1 MTSEREWLGDHTDC
15 LKPIRL
21 REQLDAPRY
30 TISQASEH
38 INSLESE
45 IARWVKEY
53 ALLAEQVDGL
63 RECKER
69 LRIRSIEL
77 EGLRDVQFQELRQ
90 LREDLRQAH
99 TQIGQLQSERD
110 QWRAKAS
117 YPKAGW

>member
-1 MTSEREWLGDHTDC
+1 MTESPFGAPRWSSDVDSAALH
-15 LKPIRL
+15 PIRL
-21 REQLDAPRY
+21 REELDAPRY

-69 LRIRSIEL
+69 LRIRVAEL
-77 EGLRDVQFQELRQ
+77 EGLRDSQFQELREARQ
-90 LREDLRQAH
+90 QIETLRN
-99 TQIGQLQSERD
+99 ERNE
-110 QWRAKAS
+110 WRTKAS
-117 YPKAGW
+117 YPGRGW